1 MSARAEALAKQFDA
15 KAAEMTEA
23 IRTLVAA
30 GKSIPNFTM
39 AMLDEANAK
48 HARDYA
54 GCTKA
59 ETLELHQK
67 GAAGAAAGVRGLSD
81 ADLDQSGVVLTG
93 ASAMTAQQVV
103 EGILISHITSH
114 LESIRKTIGR

>member
-114 LESIRKTIGR
+114 LGSIRKTIGR